1 MTSARVPF
9 LAGLALLFA
18 VPAASAATLPLPGRT
33 DARLRTAVYDP
44 DQVIRLHGAYG
55 YQTVIEFGEDERLE
69 NVSIGDSQG
78 WQVTPN
84 RRANLLFVKPLEGA
98 AHPTNMTVITNGR
111 RYSFELAAS
120 APSGPDDPDLTF
132 ALRFRY
138 PEEEAARAAAARRAA
153 QPPPA
158 TAPKLNLAFRYS
170 GAPALAPAH
179 VYDDGEATH
188 FTFRR
193 TASAPA
199 IYALNAAGE
208 ESLVNYRVAGDDLVV
223 QSLAPTFVLR
233 SGKQTG
239 YVRNDGYGLQAAS
252 APSAGR
258 WTAVGGAR

>member
-1 MTSARVPF
+1 MTRAAVP
-9 LAGLALLFA
+9 LLALALMTAAPVARA
-18 VPAASAATLPLPGRT
+18 VELPLPGRS
-33 DARLRTAVYDP
+33 DPRLRTAIYDP
-44 DQVIRLHGAYG
+44 DQVIRVRGFFG
-55 YQTVIEFGEDERLE
+55 YQMVIEFGEDEKLE

-84 RRANLLFVKPLEGA
+84 RKANLLFIKPVAGA

-111 RYSFELAAS
+111 RYSFELTAGDA
-120 APSGPDDPDLTF
+120 SGPDDPELTF

-138 PEEEAARAAAARRAA
+138 PDEEAARAAAVRRAA
-153 QPPPA
+153 QPAAAPE
-158 TAPKLNLAFRYS
+158 PKLNLAYRYS

-179 VYDDGEATH
+179 VYDDGDATH

-239 YVRNDGYGLQAAS
+239 YVRNDGYGLQGAS